1 MKRAQRVKETS
12 EKILKIE
19 RNTIFVEART
29 VSDNYRKVT
38 PANFSVDPK
47 HEKYSLTNN
56 PLGNTWE
63 IHHIKIITV
72 GNESDAEVE
81 EADADHVEVIEAPS
95 LIAKDSDSESTVG
108 NESGNE
114 PETEPQL

>member
-1 MKRAQRVKETS
+1 MIRAQRVKETS

-56 PLGNTWE
+56 PLGNTWR
-63 IHHIKIITV
+63 IHQNKIITA
-72 GNESDAEVE
+72 GNESDTEVG
-81 EADADHVEVIEAPS
+81 EADADSNVEVIEAPS
-95 LIAKDSDSESTVG
+95 LIAKDYESEQTRSA
-108 NESGNE
+108 
-114 PETEPQL
+114 

>member
-1 MKRAQRVKETS
+1 MKETS

-56 PLGNTWE
+56 PLGNT
-63 IHHIKIITV
+63 
-72 GNESDAEVE
+72 
-81 EADADHVEVIEAPS
+81 
-95 LIAKDSDSESTVG
+95 
-108 NESGNE
+108 
-114 PETEPQL
+114 